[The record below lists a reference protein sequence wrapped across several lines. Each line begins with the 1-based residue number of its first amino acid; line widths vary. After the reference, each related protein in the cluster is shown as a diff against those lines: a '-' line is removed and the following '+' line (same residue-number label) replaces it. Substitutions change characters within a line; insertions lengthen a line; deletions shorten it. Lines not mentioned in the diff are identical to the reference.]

1 LEACNRKPPFYQ
13 QRKENYVMD
22 ANTTPTTSGFAN
34 KTIKGV
40 GNLLTFLIILI
51 VDIALG
57 FFAFKLFSLGY
68 LPLGIC
74 FVIIILMI
82 SIAFLVPKA
91 HMFKWMAVGLSAW
104 LLFSIF
110 PIIYTIYNAFT
121 NYGDGHLI
129 SQAQAIDQIQA
140 QTYLPETGKAYQWI
154 AYRSP
159 DNQYL
164 LWVKDSEGNTKL
176 VTQVDAEGDAEVPL
190 VTGENGIGEIDEDGA
205 PVTIEGYTRLNRIL
219 ASTDKNLTNIKFGD
233 PENTIQ
239 VRSPSEAAELLP
251 LFAYD
256 PDTNTFTNQLEGTVF
271 FDQEGTYTAK
281 NGQRLIPGYTAVVGM
296 ENFVQ
301 FINSPGLRGPLVT
314 IVIWNFIFASGSL
327 FLTFS
332 VGLLIS
338 IIYGDPKFKGKKIL
352 RSLLLIPYTIPSLIT
367 ILIWRGMFNPDLG
380 IINRMFEAVFN
391 ISPRW
396 FTQPW
401 LARAALL
408 VVNTWLGYPYW
419 MLVTSG
425 ALQSI
430 PSDIYE
436 AAEIDGA
443 SGLQKFWGITL
454 PLLLVS
460 VGPLMIS
467 SFIFNFNN
475 FNLIYAFINGGPPIP
490 TATTQAGYTDII
502 ISYVYNLA
510 FASGRGVQYG
520 YASAI
525 SLVLFM
531 LIAVMS
537 LLQFRFTNMWEEV
550 GENA

>member
-1 LEACNRKPPFYQ
+1 
-13 QRKENYVMD
+13 MD
-22 ANTTPTTSGFAN
+22 ANQTPTKGEFAK
-34 KTIKGV
+34 KTILGA
-40 GNLLTFLIILI
+40 GNLFTSLIVLI

-57 FFAFKLFSLGY
+57 YFAFKLFSLGY
-68 LPLGIC
+68 IPLGIC
-74 FVIIILMI
+74 FVLIIMMI
-82 SIAFLVPKA
+82 SVAFLVPKA
-91 HMFKWMAVGLSAW
+91 HMFKWMAIGLSAW

-110 PIIYTIYNAFT
+110 PIVYTIYNAFT

-154 AYRSP
+154 AYRSTT
-159 DNQYL
+159 NEYL
-164 LWVKDSEGNTKL
+164 LWLKDSEGNTKL
-176 VTQVDAEGDAEVPL
+176 VTQVDVEGDHEIPL
-190 VTGENGIGEIDEDGA
+190 VTGENGIGEIDADGA

-251 LFAYD
+251 LYAYD
-256 PDTNTFTNQLEGTVF
+256 AETNTFTNQLNGTVYK
-271 FDQEGTYTAK
+271 DLEGTYTSDNK
-281 NGQRLIPGYTAVVGM
+281 EQLKPGYTAVVGM
-296 ENFVQ
+296 KNFIQ
-301 FINSPGLRGPLVT
+301 FVNSPGLRGPLVT
-314 IVIWNFIFASGSL
+314 IVIWNFLFATFSL
-327 FLTFS
+327 LLTFS

-380 IINRMFEAVFN
+380 VINRIIESIFN
-391 ISPRW
+391 VSPRW

-401 LARAALL
+401 LARIALL

-430 PSDIYE
+430 PHDIYE

-443 SGLQKFWGITL
+443 SGWQQFRSITL

-537 LLQFRFTNMWEEV
+537 LLQFKFTNMWEEV
-550 GENA
+550 GENV

>member
-1 LEACNRKPPFYQ
+1 
-13 QRKENYVMD
+13 M
-22 ANTTPTTSGFAN
+22 
-34 KTIKGV
+34 
-40 GNLLTFLIILI
+40 
-51 VDIALG
+51 
-57 FFAFKLFSLGY
+57 
-68 LPLGIC
+68 
-74 FVIIILMI
+74 
-82 SIAFLVPKA
+82 
-91 HMFKWMAVGLSAW
+91 
-104 LLFSIF
+104 
-110 PIIYTIYNAFT
+110 
-121 NYGDGHLI
+121 
-129 SQAQAIDQIQA
+129 
-140 QTYLPETGKAYQWI
+140 
-154 AYRSP
+154 
-159 DNQYL
+159 
-164 LWVKDSEGNTKL
+164 
-176 VTQVDAEGDAEVPL
+176 
-190 VTGENGIGEIDEDGA
+190 
-205 PVTIEGYTRLNRIL
+205 
-219 ASTDKNLTNIKFGD
+219 
-233 PENTIQ
+233 
-239 VRSPSEAAELLP
+239 RSPSEAAELQP
-251 LFAYD
+251 LYTYD
-256 PDTNTFTNQLEGTVF
+256 PEANTFTHVTTGMVYSDE
-271 FDQEGTYTAK
+271 EGTYTAS
-281 NGQRLIPGYTAVVGM
+281 NGERLIPGYSAVVGM
-296 ENFVQ
+296 KNFIQ
-301 FINSPGLRGPLVT
+301 FVNSPGLRGPLVT
-314 IVIWNFIFASGSL
+314 IVIWNFLFATFSL
-327 FLTFS
+327 LLTFS

-380 IINRMFEAVFN
+380 IINRIIESIFN

-401 LARAALL
+401 LARIALL

-430 PSDIYE
+430 PHDIYE

-443 SGLQKFWGITL
+443 SGWQQFRNITL

-537 LLQFRFTNMWEEV
+537 MLQFKFTNMWEEV
-550 GENA
+550 GENV

>member
-1 LEACNRKPPFYQ
+1 METLETSK
-13 QRKENYVMD
+13 
-22 ANTTPTTSGFAN
+22 ANLTK
-34 KTIKGV
+34 KTIHGLGKLATTV
-40 GNLLTFLIILI
+40 I
-51 VDIALG
+51 VVAVDLALAW
-57 FFAFKLFSLGY
+57 FAYKLFRFGY
-68 LPLGIC
+68 VPIGIC
-74 FVIIILMI
+74 FVLIIAMI
-82 SIAFLVPKA
+82 TVAFLVPKA

-110 PIIYTIYNAFT
+110 PIVYTIYNAFT

-129 SQAQAIDQIQA
+129 TKEQAIQQIEA

-159 DNQYL
+159 DNRYL
-164 LWVKDSEGNTKL
+164 LWLKDSEGNTKL
-176 VTQVDAEGDAEVPL
+176 VTQVDVEGDAEIPIE
-190 VTGENGIGEIDEDGA
+190 TGKNGIGDIDAEGA
-205 PVTIEGYTRLNRIL
+205 PVTIEGYTRLTRIQ
-219 ASTDKNLTNIKFGD
+219 ASIDKNMTNIKFGD

-251 LFAYD
+251 LYKYD
-256 PDTNTFTNQLEGTVF
+256 PASNTFTHALTGVVYADQKGTWTSKTGV
-271 FDQEGTYTAK
+271 A
-281 NGQRLIPGYTAVVGM
+281 LIPGYSASVGVD
-296 ENFVQ
+296 NFMQ
-301 FINSPGLRGPLVT
+301 FFKSPGLRGPLVT
-314 IVIWNFIFASGSL
+314 IVIWNFLFATLSL
-327 FLTFS
+327 LLTFS

-338 IIYGDPKFKGKKIL
+338 IIYGDPKIKGKKLL

-380 IINRMFEAVFN
+380 IINRILGDLFN
-391 ISPRW
+391 IAPKW
-396 FTQPW
+396 TTQPW
-401 LARAALL
+401 LARIALL
-408 VVNTWLGYPYW
+408 IVNTWLGYPYW

-430 PSDIYE
+430 PHDIYE
-436 AAEIDGA
+436 AAQIDGA
-443 SGLQKFWGITL
+443 SGWQRFRSITL

-525 SLVLFM
+525 SLLLFV

-550 GENA
+550 GENV

>member
-1 LEACNRKPPFYQ
+1 LQQQASFSQ
-13 QRKENYVMD
+13 QRKESYLMAD
-22 ANTTPTTSGFAN
+22 NTPASGAFAK
-34 KTIKGV
+34 KTLFGA
-40 GNLLTFLIILI
+40 GNLLTYLIILI

-57 FFAFKLFSLGY
+57 YFAFRLFSMGY
-68 LPLGIC
+68 IPLGIC
-74 FVIIILMI
+74 FVIIIIMI
-82 SIAFLVPKA
+82 SVAFLVPKA
-91 HMFKWMAVGLSAW
+91 YMFKWMAVGLSAW

-110 PIIYTIYNAFT
+110 PIVYTIYNAFT

-129 SQAQAIDQIQA
+129 TQAQAINQIEA
-140 QTYLPETGKAYQWI
+140 QTYLPETGKAYEWI

-159 DNQYL
+159 ENEYL
-164 LWVKDSEGNTKL
+164 LWLKDGEGNTTL
-176 VTQVDAEGDAEVPL
+176 VTQVDAEGDAEKEIVS
-190 VTGENGIGEIDEDGA
+190 GQNGIGEIDEAGA
-205 PVTIEGYTRLNRIL
+205 PVTIDGYQRLNRVT
-219 ASTDKNLTNIKFGD
+219 ASIDQNLTNIKFGD
-233 PENTIQ
+233 PEKTIQ

-256 PDTNTFTNQLEGTVF
+256 RETNTFTDQLTGRVY
-271 FDQEGTYTAK
+271 FDEKGTYTART
-281 NGQRLIPGYTAVVGM
+281 GQRLIPGYSALVGVD
-296 ENFVQ
+296 NFVQ

-314 IVIWNFIFASGSL
+314 IAIWNFMFATGSL
-327 FLTFS
+327 LLTFS
-332 VGLLIS
+332 LGLLIS
-338 IIYGDPKFKGKKIL
+338 IIYGDPKFKGKKFL

-380 IINRMFEAVFN
+380 IINRVLFTVFN

-408 VVNTWLGYPYW
+408 IVNTWLGYPYW

-430 PSDIYE
+430 PGDIYE

-443 SGLQKFWGITL
+443 SGWQKIWGITL

-525 SLVLFM
+525 SLILFI

-550 GENA
+550 GENV

>member
-1 LEACNRKPPFYQ
+1 
-13 QRKENYVMD
+13 MD
-22 ANTTPTTSGFAN
+22 ANQTPTKGEFA
-34 KTIKGV
+34 KKSILGV
-40 GNLLTFLIILI
+40 GNLLTSLIILV

-68 LPLGIC
+68 IPLGIC
-74 FVIIILMI
+74 FVLIIIMI
-82 SIAFLVPKA
+82 SVAFLIPKA
-91 HMFKWMAVGLSAW
+91 HMFKWMAIGLSAW

-110 PIIYTIYNAFT
+110 PIVYTIYNAFT

-129 SQAQAIDQIQA
+129 SQQQAIEQIQA

-154 AYRSP
+154 AYRSA
-159 DNQYL
+159 NNEYL
-164 LWVKDSEGNTKL
+164 LWLKDTEGNTKL
-176 VTQVDAEGDAEVPL
+176 VTQVDVPGDAEIPL
-190 VTGENGIGEIDEDGA
+190 VTGENGIGELDADGA

-233 PENTIQ
+233 PDNPIQ

-251 LFAYD
+251 LYAYNAE
-256 PDTNTFTNQLEGTVF
+256 TNTFTNQLTGTEY

-281 NGQRLIPGYTAVVGM
+281 NGDRLKPGYTAVVGM
-296 ENFVQ
+296 KNFIQ
-301 FINSPGLRGPLVT
+301 FVNSPGLRGPLVT
-314 IVIWNFIFASGSL
+314 IVIWNFLFATFSL
-327 FLTFS
+327 LLTFS

-380 IINRMFEAVFN
+380 IINRIIESIFN
-391 ISPRW
+391 VSPRW

-401 LARAALL
+401 LARIALL

-430 PSDIYE
+430 PHDIYE

-443 SGLQKFWGITL
+443 SGWQQFRNITL

-525 SLVLFM
+525 SLVLFL

-537 LLQFRFTNMWEEV
+537 LLQFKFTNMWEEV
-550 GENA
+550 GENV

>member
-1 LEACNRKPPFYQ
+1 
-13 QRKENYVMD
+13 MD
-22 ANTTPTTSGFAN
+22 ANQTPIEGEFDK
-34 KTIKGV
+34 KTILGA
-40 GNLLTFLIILI
+40 GNLLTSLLVLV

-57 FFAFKLFSLGY
+57 YIAFRLFSLGY
-68 LPLGIC
+68 IPLGIC
-74 FVIIILMI
+74 FVLIILMI
-82 SIAFLVPKA
+82 SVAFLVPKA
-91 HMFKWMAVGLSAW
+91 HMFKWMAIGLSAW

-110 PIIYTIYNAFT
+110 PIVYTIYNAFT

-159 DNQYL
+159 ENEYL
-164 LWVKDSEGNTKL
+164 LWLKDAEGNTKL
-176 VTQVDAEGDAEVPL
+176 VTQVDVPGDPEIPL
-190 VTGENGIGEIDEDGA
+190 VPGENGIGELDAEGA

-219 ASTDKNLTNIKFGD
+219 ASTDKNLTKIKFGD

-251 LFAYD
+251 LYTYD
-256 PDTNTFTNQLEGTVF
+256 PETNTFTHAVTGTVY

-281 NGQRLIPGYTAVVGM
+281 NGERLIPGYSAIVGTK
-296 ENFVQ
+296 NFVQ
-301 FINSPGLRGPLVT
+301 FVNSPGLRGPLVT
-314 IVIWNFIFASGSL
+314 IVVWNFLFATFSL
-327 FLTFS
+327 LLTFS

-380 IINRMFEAVFN
+380 VINRMLESVFN

-401 LARAALL
+401 LARIALL

-430 PSDIYE
+430 PGDIYE

-443 SGLQKFWGITL
+443 SGWQRFRNITL

-537 LLQFRFTNMWEEV
+537 LLQFKFTNMWEEV
-550 GENA
+550 GENV

>member
-1 LEACNRKPPFYQ
+1 
-13 QRKENYVMD
+13 MD
-22 ANTTPTTSGFAN
+22 ADQTPTKKDFAK
-34 KTIKGV
+34 KTILGA
-40 GNLLTFLIILI
+40 GNLFTSLIILV
-51 VDIALG
+51 VDVALG
-57 FFAFKLFSLGY
+57 FFAFKLFNLGY
-68 LPLGIC
+68 TPLGIC
-74 FVIIILMI
+74 FVLIIIMI
-82 SIAFLVPKA
+82 SVAFLIPKA

-110 PIIYTIYNAFT
+110 PIVYTVYNAFT

-129 SQAQAIDQIQA
+129 SQTQAIDQIQA

-154 AYRSP
+154 AYRSTS
-159 DNQYL
+159 NEYL
-164 LWVKDSEGNTKL
+164 LWLKDTEGNTKL
-176 VTQVDAEGDAEVPL
+176 VTQVDAEGDAEIPL
-190 VTGENGIGEIDEDGA
+190 VTGENGIGEIDADGA
-205 PVTIEGYTRLNRIL
+205 PVTIEGYTRLNRI
-219 ASTDKNLTNIKFGD
+219 AAATDKNLTNIKFGD

-251 LFAYD
+251 LYTYD
-256 PDTNTFTNQLEGTVF
+256 SETNTFTHAVNGKVF
-271 FDQEGTYTAK
+271 YDKEGTYTAN
-281 NGQRLIPGYTAVVGM
+281 NGDRLIPGYTATVGM
-296 ENFVQ
+296 KNFIQ
-301 FINSPGLRGPLVT
+301 FVNSPGLRGPLVT
-314 IVIWNFIFASGSL
+314 IVIWNFLFATFSL
-327 FLTFS
+327 LLTFS

-380 IINRMFEAVFN
+380 IINRVLKDLFS

-396 FTQPW
+396 FTEPW
-401 LARAALL
+401 LARIALL
-408 VVNTWLGYPYW
+408 IVNTWLGYPYW

-430 PSDIYE
+430 PHDIYE

-443 SGLQKFWGITL
+443 SGWQQFKSITL

>member
-1 LEACNRKPPFYQ
+1 
-13 QRKENYVMD
+13 MD
-22 ANTTPTTSGFAN
+22 ANQTPTTGEFAK
-34 KTIKGV
+34 KTIFGAA
-40 GNLLTFLIILI
+40 NLLTSLLVLI
-51 VDIALG
+51 VDIALA

-68 LPLGIC
+68 IPLGIC
-74 FVIIILMI
+74 FVLIIIMI
-82 SIAFLVPKA
+82 SVAFLVPKA

-110 PIIYTIYNAFT
+110 PIVYTIYNAFT

-129 SQAQAIDQIQA
+129 TQAQAIEQIQA
-140 QTYLPETGKAYQWI
+140 QTYLPETGKAYEWI
-154 AYRSP
+154 AYRSA
-159 DNQYL
+159 DNEYL
-164 LWVKDSEGNTKL
+164 LWLKDADGNTSL
-176 VTQVDAEGDAEVPL
+176 VAQVDIEGDAEVPL
-190 VTGENGIGEIDEDGA
+190 VTGENGIGELDEEGA

-219 ASTDKNLTNIKFGD
+219 ASTDKNLTNIRFGD

-239 VRSPSEAAELLP
+239 VRSPSEAAELVP
-251 LFAYD
+251 LYSYD
-256 PDTNTFTNQLEGTVF
+256 AEANVFTDQTTGTKY
-271 FDQEGTYTAK
+271 FDQEGTYTAS
-281 NGQRLIPGYTAVVGM
+281 NGERLIPGYTAVVGAK
-296 ENFVQ
+296 NFVQ

-314 IVIWNFIFASGSL
+314 IVIWNFLFATFSL
-327 FLTFS
+327 LLTFS

-380 IINRMFEAVFN
+380 VINRMLESVFN

-443 SGLQKFWGITL
+443 SGWQKFWGITL

-510 FASGRGVQYG
+510 FASGRGIQYG

-537 LLQFRFTNMWEEV
+537 LLQFKFTNMWEEV
-550 GENA
+550 GENV

>member
-1 LEACNRKPPFYQ
+1 MVDK
-13 QRKENYVMD
+13 
-22 ANTTPTTSGFAN
+22 TPTTGEFAK
-34 KTIKGV
+34 KTLFGA
-40 GNLLTFLIILI
+40 GNLLTYLIVLI

-68 LPLGIC
+68 TPLGAC

-82 SIAFLVPKA
+82 SVAFLIPKA
-91 HMFKWMAVGLSAW
+91 YMFKWMAVGLSAW

-110 PIIYTIYNAFT
+110 PIVYTIYNAFT

-129 SQAQAIDQIQA
+129 TQAQAIEKIQEEK
-140 QTYLPETGKAYQWI
+140 YIPETGKVYEWV
-154 AYRSP
+154 AYRSQ
-159 DNQYL
+159 DNKYL
-164 LWVKDSEGNTKL
+164 LWLKDAEGNTKL
-176 VTQVDAEGDAEVPL
+176 VTQVDAEGDPEIPI
-190 VTGENGIGEIDEDGA
+190 TPGENGIGELDEKGA
-205 PVTIEGYTRLNRIL
+205 PITVEGYKLLNVFEV
-219 ASTDKNLTNIKFGD
+219 TQDKELKNIKFGD

-239 VRSPSEAAELLP
+239 ISSPSKAAELLP
-251 LFAYD
+251 LYSYD
-256 PDTNTFTNQLEGTVF
+256 SETNTFT
-271 FDQEGTYTAK
+271 DQITGKVYYDEKGTYTAQT
-281 NGQRLIPGYTAVVGM
+281 GQRLIPGYTATVGT

-314 IVIWNFIFASGSL
+314 IVVWNFMFATGSL
-327 FLTFS
+327 LLTFS
-332 VGLLIS
+332 LGLLIS

-352 RSLLLIPYTIPSLIT
+352 RSFLLIPYTIPSLIT

-380 IINRMFEAVFN
+380 IINRMLSTVFS

-408 VVNTWLGYPYW
+408 IVNTWLGYPYW

-443 SGLQKFWGITL
+443 SGWQKFWGITL

-550 GENA
+550 GENV